1 MATLI
6 YSAKIRKNMKTG
18 RTHKSERLNALAK
31 VNNKGN
37 GYMNELIPE
46 IGQKFVDEF
55 IAVGFIICG
64 YTLTA
69 KTWRVSELGKEFYA
83 EIK

>member
-1 MATLI
+1 MTADI
-6 YSAKIRKNMKTG
+6 FSKNIEDMEIG
-18 RTHKSERLNALAK
+18 RTRKSERLNALAK

>member
-1 MATLI
+1 MEI
-6 YSAKIRKNMKTG
+6 G
-18 RTHKSERLNALAK
+18 RTRKSERLKALAK

>member
-1 MATLI
+1 MTADI
-6 YSAKIRKNMKTG
+6 FSKNREDMEKG
-18 RTHKSERLNALAK
+18 RTRKSERLNALAK

>member
-1 MATLI
+1 METG
-6 YSAKIRKNMKTG
+6 KN
-18 RTHKSERLNALAK
+18 RTSERLNALAK
-31 VNNKGN
+31 INDKEN
-37 GYMNELIPE
+37 GYMSELITE
-46 IGQKFVDEF
+46 IGQKLVDEF

-69 KTWRVSELGKEFYA
+69 KTWRVSELGKEYYA

>member
-1 MATLI
+1 MTADI
-6 YSAKIRKNMKTG
+6 FSKNREDMEIG
-18 RTHKSERLNALAK
+18 RTRKSERLNALAK

>member
-1 MATLI
+1 MEI
-6 YSAKIRKNMKTG
+6 G
-18 RTHKSERLNALAK
+18 RTRKSERLNALAK